1 MDAQIFRAESTDL
14 FINNGFAVTQP
25 LLDSQ
30 TLDNLGSKLSQLKTN
45 SAGARHLLDLDWC
58 SDLAVRIR
66 QHSLVRQFLPLDTV
80 AVQCTYFEK
89 SKDQNWLVPLH
100 QDLSIPVK
108 ERMTHPDLTVWSEK
122 EGLIFVQP
130 TDEILRQLV
139 AIRLHIDEC
148 NLTDGPLRVVPTSHN
163 KGRLSNQMALDTRD
177 RLGEINCPVE
187 KGGVLIMSPLL
198 LHASSKA
205 SGESKRRVLHFVYGP
220 TILSH
225 GLTWRYA
232 I

>member
-1 MDAQIFRAESTDL
+1 MFADQGFLITQAL
-14 FINNGFAVTQP
+14 FDSDTFSHLEFELNE
-25 LLDSQ
+25 LLV
-30 TLDNLGSKLSQLKTN
+30 N
-45 SAGARHLLDLDWC
+45 SVGTRHLLDFRWC
-58 SDLAVRIR
+58 SDLALRIR
-66 QHSLVRQFLPLDTV
+66 QHSLVRPFLPLDAI

-108 ERMTHPDLTVWSEK
+108 KRITHPDLTVWSEK
-122 EGLIFVQP
+122 EGLVFVQP
-130 TDEILRQLV
+130 TNEMLRQLV
-139 AIRLHIDEC
+139 AVRLHIDEC
-148 NLTDGPLRVVPTSHN
+148 DLTDGPLRVVPMSHKN
-163 KGRLSNQMALDTRD
+163 GRLSNQAAIETRD
-177 RLGEINCPVE
+177 RMGEVICPVE
-187 KGGVLIMSPLL
+187 KGGALIMSPLL

-225 GLTWRYA
+225 GLNWRYA